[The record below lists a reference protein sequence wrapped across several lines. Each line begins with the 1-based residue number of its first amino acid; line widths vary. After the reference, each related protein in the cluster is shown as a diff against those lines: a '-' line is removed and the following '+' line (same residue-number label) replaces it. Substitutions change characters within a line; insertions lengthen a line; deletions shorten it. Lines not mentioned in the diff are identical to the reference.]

1 MAACCLAR
9 WLVQT
14 RLGWMSVSQRVIE
27 TAGTVPSPRQAHIC
41 YDAVRVRRDLM
52 AEVSLELPL
61 ELSQG
66 SLSEK
71 VEARPDALAA
81 RTT

>member
-1 MAACCLAR
+1 MA
-9 WLVQT
+9 
-14 RLGWMSVSQRVIE
+14 
-27 TAGTVPSPRQAHIC
+27 
-41 YDAVRVRRDLM
+41 D
-52 AEVSLELPL
+52 VSLELPL

-66 SLSEK
+66 SLGEM